1 MSLQVVALI
10 MLTVNESLL
19 TIVDVMCAQALSG
32 IAKDLNKMSAKTS
45 VKLMLL
51 ENQEGRPFRW
61 VAVLAGS
68 KKALKGVGFFI
79 GGLLLT
85 LVVFRGALFVLSL
98 ALGSVLIV
106 LIFLM
111 PKGIGRSKAK
121 PKFTQIFSNI
131 APSIFWP
138 RHDFFCLVYVMS
150 GL

>member
-79 GGLLLT
+79 GGLMLT

-111 PKGIGRSKAK
+111 PKA
-121 PKFTQIFSNI
+121 
-131 APSIFWP
+131 
-138 RHDFFCLVYVMS
+138 
-150 GL
+150 